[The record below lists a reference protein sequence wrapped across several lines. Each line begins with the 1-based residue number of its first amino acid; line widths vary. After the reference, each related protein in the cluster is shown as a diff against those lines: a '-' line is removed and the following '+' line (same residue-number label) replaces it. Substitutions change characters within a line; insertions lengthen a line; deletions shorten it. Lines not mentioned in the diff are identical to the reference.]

1 MFALSGYRN
10 IFDPSI
16 TQNRGLKFQQASAR
30 RPQTGPSE
38 EEGGVQRSQL
48 VVNGGKQPQAAP
60 RLDPNQKQNVFAQP
74 PNQPIHR
81 AIVLNQGIPQPNA
94 GSNITISNQEINSHV
109 NRSHPEVALQTGGSA
124 KEHSQQGVN
133 RQDTTSMD
141 QPDISALVASQL
153 GLHPDVKIVSSTLP
167 ISSNTSKIECVPLP
181 KSPRLNVKI
190 CIYPIQE
197 DKWVSGSLKVSC
209 RKKKSTHPN
218 NKQTNQTNQTKQNK
232 GWGYFDVR
240 TVPA

>member
-1 MFALSGYRN
+1 M
-10 IFDPSI
+10 
-16 TQNRGLKFQQASAR
+16 
-30 RPQTGPSE
+30 
-38 EEGGVQRSQL
+38 QRSQL
-48 VVNGGKQPQAAP
+48 VVNGGKQPQAAS

-94 GSNITISNQEINSHV
+94 GSNIAISNQEINSHV

-133 RQDTTSMD
+133 RQDTRSMD

-167 ISSNTSKIECVPLP
+167 ISSNTSKLECVPLP

-190 CIYPIQE
+190 CIYPIKE

-209 RKKKSTHPN
+209 RKKNPPTLIT